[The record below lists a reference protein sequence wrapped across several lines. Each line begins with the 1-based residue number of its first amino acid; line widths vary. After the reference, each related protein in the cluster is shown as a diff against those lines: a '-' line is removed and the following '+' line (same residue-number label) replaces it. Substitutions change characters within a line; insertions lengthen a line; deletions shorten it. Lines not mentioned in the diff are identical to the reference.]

1 MGMPGLSPERLGEA
15 VGAVGQEFMLD
26 PATAWQARSGDGGLS
41 AAGIHH
47 GEAAMPRRY
56 LSRGNRTITLFDG
69 LPVDPE
75 GRRAA
80 HDAEQ
85 IADGWNAWAREL
97 EGQFCAA
104 RIDLDGERVEL
115 LLDSFG
121 HVPVF
126 VAQRDGGALASNSV
140 QVIRSLLKLDSPDP
154 LGVSSMIGF
163 GWAWSDRTLLSG
175 VRPLAGG
182 SVHVLEGGQV
192 TTRTH
197 FGPHSIE
204 RDASSVAG
212 AEELCD
218 FLETLTES
226 AVAGIEPVRCALTAG
241 RDSRLLLALLRAGG
255 VTADYYTIGR
265 VGEEDVDYA
274 QELAVKFGLS
284 HRLLTPKEDDPGIDW
299 DRIAAGLI
307 TQNDGMSS
315 LAQLTDYLDLSS
327 APQRLGI
334 KLGGI
339 GAEIGRAGPGDM
351 SITIANVPLLGRSS
365 SVQRRALM
373 MKTDPFTNLMTPEAR
388 VMLEHSVNRF
398 CADRFSE
405 GWRVNEMAELFYT
418 FERVVGWG
426 STGPR
431 RAAVAD
437 DLFSPYCSRR
447 YAEYCLGLSP
457 AQRYVE
463 LPYHRLISRLSPQL
477 RDHRFAIPL
486 RPPRPRRAG
495 WRATRK
501 LTRTLVERSGLRT
514 SKGNAPAQDGWPFVF
529 EWFERHL
536 DFMRELCAEDSS
548 ALWQVIDRERI
559 NDLLHGTREQRY
571 PQLDGLLRVA
581 TVLWYFHGP
590 TLI

>member
-1 MGMPGLSPERLGEA
+1 
-15 VGAVGQEFMLD
+15 MLD
-26 PATAWQARSGDGGLS
+26 PSTAWQARSEGGSLS

-47 GEAAMPRRY
+47 GDAATPRRY
-56 LSRGNRTITLFDG
+56 LMRGDRTITLFDG

-75 GRRAA
+75 GRHIA
-80 HDAEQ
+80 HDAKQ
-85 IADGWNAWAREL
+85 IADGWDGWARDL

-104 RIDLDGERVEL
+104 RIDLESERVEL

-121 HVPVF
+121 HAPVF
-126 VAQRDGGALASNSV
+126 LARLGDGALASNSV
-140 QVIRSLLKLDSPDP
+140 QVIRALLELDTPDP

-163 GWAWSDRTLLSG
+163 GWAWSDRTLLSD
-175 VRPLAGG
+175 VRPLAAG
-182 SVHVLEGGQV
+182 SVHILENGRV

-197 FGPHSIE
+197 FGPHSID
-204 RDASSVAG
+204 RGASSAAG
-212 AEELCD
+212 AEELGE
-218 FLETLTES
+218 FLQTLTES

-255 VTADYYTIGR
+255 VAADYYTIGR
-265 VGEEDVDYA
+265 VGEGDVDYA
-274 QELAVKFGLS
+274 RELAAKFDLS
-284 HRLLTPKEDDPGIDW
+284 HRLLTPNEDDPELDW
-299 DRIAAGLI
+299 VRIAARLVAQTDGL
-307 TQNDGMSS
+307 SS
-315 LAQLTDYLDLSS
+315 LSQLTDYLDLSQ
-327 APQRLGI
+327 PPRRLGI

-351 SITIANVPLLGRSS
+351 SITIANVPLLGR
-365 SVQRRALM
+365 VTNIQRRALM
-373 MKTDPFTNLMTPEAR
+373 MKTDAFTNLMTPEAR
-388 VMLEHSVNRF
+388 AMLESSVNEF
-398 CADRFSE
+398 CAERETE
-405 GWRVNEMAELFYT
+405 GWQVREMAELFYA

-463 LPYHRLISRLSPQL
+463 LPYHRLMSRLSPEL
-477 RDHRFAIPL
+477 RDHRFEIPL

-501 LTRTLVERSGLRT
+501 LTRTLAERSGLRT
-514 SKGNAPAQDGWPFVF
+514 SKRNAHAPDSLPFVF

-536 DFMRELCAEDSS
+536 DLMRELCADDGS
-548 ALWQVIDRERI
+548 ALWEVVDRERI
-559 NDLLHGTREQRY
+559 NELLHGTLEQRL

-581 TVLWYFHGP
+581 TVFWYFHGP
-590 TLI
+590 LPT

>member
-1 MGMPGLSPERLGEA
+1 MSSLSPERLGEA
-15 VGAVGQEFMLD
+15 VGGVGQEFMLD
-26 PATAWQARSGDGGLS
+26 PATAWQARSAGGALS

-47 GEAAMPRRY
+47 GAAATPRRY
-56 LSRGNRTITLFDG
+56 LLRGDHAITLFDG

-75 GRRAA
+75 GRRMA

-85 IADGWNAWAREL
+85 IADGWDAWVRDL

-104 RIDLDGERVEL
+104 RIDLQSERVEL

-121 HVPVF
+121 HVPLF
-126 VAQRDGGALASNSV
+126 LARRDGGLLASNSV
-140 QVIRSLLKLDSPDP
+140 QAIRSLLKLDSPDP

-175 VRPLAGG
+175 VQPLAGG
-182 SVHVLEGGQV
+182 SVHSLEDGRV
-192 TTRTH
+192 STRTH
-197 FGPHSIE
+197 FGPHSID
-204 RDASSVAG
+204 RGASSPAG
-212 AEELCD
+212 ADELCD
-218 FLETLTES
+218 FLKTLTES

-274 QELAVKFGLS
+274 QELAARFGLS
-284 HRLLTPKEDDPGIDW
+284 HRLLTPKEDDPGMDW

-315 LAQLTDYLDLSS
+315 LAQLTDYLDLGS

-388 VMLEHSVNRF
+388 VMLGHSVNRF
-398 CADRFSE
+398 CADRQAE
-405 GWRVNEMAELFYT
+405 GWHVNEMAELFYT

-431 RAAVAD
+431 RAAAAD

-495 WRATRK
+495 WRASRK
-501 LTRTLVERSGLRT
+501 LTRTLAERSGLRA
-514 SKGNAPAQDGWPFVF
+514 SKGAAPAQDSRPFVF
-529 EWFERHL
+529 EWFERNL
-536 DFMRELCAEDSS
+536 DLMRELCADEGSG
-548 ALWQVIDRERI
+548 LWEVIDRKRI

-590 TLI
+590 TLT